1 MNTCLAIIR
10 IAIYVG
16 IFGLFIAIGACG
28 HILFFLSPSRLLQWI
43 AYFSQ
48 WWARITCWV
57 FNIHIQVEGDGPP
70 LTGAMVVANHVGSPD
85 IFILGACFKGFF
97 VSKVEIADWPLFN
110 WLVRLGKTIFA
121 DRNKRHQVK
130 SLIHAI
136 AKRLHGGH
144 NVILFPEAQATDGS
158 DVVPFKSA
166 IFEAAVLANRPVVP
180 VSIHYHDGNQPTLAF
195 YGDSFLSHIMTLL
208 KTPRLQAT
216 VTIFP
221 EIPASLGRQ
230 ALADKSCRV
239 VRDAVKAQNSQ
250 LA

>member
-1 MNTCLAIIR
+1 
-10 IAIYVG
+10 
-16 IFGLFIAIGACG
+16 
-28 HILFFLSPSRLLQWI
+28 
-43 AYFSQ
+43 
-48 WWARITCWV
+48 
-57 FNIHIQVEGDGPP
+57 
-70 LTGAMVVANHVGSPD
+70 
-85 IFILGACFKGFF
+85 
-97 VSKVEIADWPLFN
+97 
-110 WLVRLGKTIFA
+110 
-121 DRNKRHQVK
+121 VK